1 VESVLREA
9 ESTVGRVCET
19 GKFQAGSERIKQGD
33 HSFSTMIFF
42 DFSITKKMNFHDLSA
57 QHIFSKWTTHDLWM
71 LTRIKIYFQL
81 LVNQSVSKTSV
92 TTNRMIFTET
102 KILVHFY
109 KKNPGHHHRFPWL
122 SMTLAV
128 FHDFPGLENGLTEF
142 QDFPGRVVILIKAD
156 KVSDIVSY
164 ARSKMVTLE
173 PRFRHYDWEFPSTD
187 REKELSYIC
196 SCWKRKTH
204 WSVFCWFGY

>member
-1 VESVLREA
+1 MESVLREA

-109 KKNPGHHHRFPWL
+109 KKKSRTSSSFSMTFHDLGCFPWL
-122 SMTLAV
+122 SR
-128 FHDFPGLENGLTEF
+128 PG
-142 QDFPGRVVILIKAD
+142 KW
-156 KVSDIVSY
+156 SY
-164 ARSKMVTLE
+164 WI
-173 PRFRHYDWEFPSTD
+173 PR
-187 REKELSYIC
+187 LS
-196 SCWKRKTH
+196 RKSGH
-204 WSVFCWFGY
+204 PD